1 MNKNDLEMINDKVF
15 YKGLNIN
22 ITLEQI
28 QDLQIY
34 GVDVFYYIEKIYK
47 QNLQIIRDEKLN
59 EILKDKDKDKDE

>member
-34 GVDVFYYIEKIYK
+34 GVDVFFYIEKIYK